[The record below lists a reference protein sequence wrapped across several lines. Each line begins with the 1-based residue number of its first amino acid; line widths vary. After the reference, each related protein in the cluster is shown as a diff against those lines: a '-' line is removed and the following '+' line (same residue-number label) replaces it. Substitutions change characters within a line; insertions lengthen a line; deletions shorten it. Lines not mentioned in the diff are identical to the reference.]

1 MSSTVSDLVVMLE
14 RIDLVNKSP
23 LLTAVE
29 RQVILKDMSN
39 DLPLEMFSTS
49 FKGSRNIVK
58 SILEELQNDG
68 KQSKESASKSTPETK
83 GLSTESAKAKLH
95 GRVGEDGGRQ
105 GVKEDVVAKAQ
116 KKPRKAKGST

>member
-1 MSSTVSDLVVMLE
+1 MLE
-14 RIDLVNKSP
+14 RIDLVKKSP
-23 LLTAVE
+23 LLTAVQ

-49 FKGSRNIVK
+49 FKGSRSIVK
-58 SILEELQNDG
+58 SILEELQNVG
-68 KQSKESASKSTPETK
+68 EQSKESASKSTPETK

-95 GRVGEDGGRQ
+95 DRVGEDGGRQ
-105 GVKEDVVAKAQ
+105 GVKKDVVAKAQ